1 MHGRSHFAAP
11 LLLAIVV
18 ALILYVSLYPFR
30 FAADGPSIAGA
41 LQQLSWARASR
52 GDLFNNVLLYLPL
65 GFCLALVVEPRF
77 GRLAAIATGLAGGA
91 LLSLTMEV
99 AQASIEIRVPSFT
112 DLSLNA
118 AGALA
123 GAVAGSAWHLL
134 GARMTPR
141 ANPSG
146 RGGAVA
152 VSVLVLWLVARLWPL
167 VPDASLRQLKRA
179 VQPLFKPSLGW
190 SEVAAYLVG
199 WLVVTQ
205 AVLHLVRRER
215 SVDAL
220 LLVIAMVLVGRAF
233 ASGGTLVAAELAALA
248 LLLPTLVL
256 VSRLEDRTRSALVA
270 ALLGTWLAAVALAP
284 AAGGTAPAVPE
295 SQMLRD
301 LLASPAPAP
310 AELAGKAFSYLGL
323 AWLLA
328 GAGLYAHV
336 AAGITVL
343 LVLLLVLLQAG
354 IAAPEYGWADLA
366 LAIVAGTLVWRWA
379 PRTAKR

>member
-1 MHGRSHFAAP
+1 VRSRSHFAAP
-11 LLLAIVV
+11 LLLAIVI

-30 FAADGPSIAGA
+30 FEADGPSVATA
-41 LQQLSWARASR
+41 LRQLTWARASR
-52 GDLFNNVLLYLPL
+52 SDMFNNVLLYVPL
-65 GFCLALVVEPRF
+65 GFCLALLVEPRF
-77 GRLAAIATGLAGGA
+77 GRVAAVVCGLAGGG
-91 LLSLTMEV
+91 LLSLAMEV
-99 AQASIEIRVPSFT
+99 MQASIEIRVPSLT

-123 GAVAGSAWHLL
+123 GAVAGSVWHLL
-134 GARMTPR
+134 GTRMTPR
-141 ANPSG
+141 ANPHG

-152 VSVLVLWLVARLWPL
+152 LSLLFLWLVERLWPL

-179 VQPLFKPSLGW
+179 VQPLFSPRLGW
-190 SEVAAYLVG
+190 PEVAAFLVG

-220 LLVIAMVLVGRAF
+220 LLVIATVLVGRAF
-233 ASGGTLVAAELAALA
+233 ATGGTLEVAELAALA

-284 AAGGTAPAVPE
+284 PLGGTAPAVPE
-295 SQMLRD
+295 SQVLRD

-310 AELAGKAFSYLGL
+310 PDLAGKAFSYLGL

-328 GAGLYAHV
+328 GAGLYPHV
-336 AAGITVL
+336 AAGVTVL

-366 LAIVAGTLVWRWA
+366 LAIVAGILVWRWA
-379 PRTAKR
+379 PRTAGR